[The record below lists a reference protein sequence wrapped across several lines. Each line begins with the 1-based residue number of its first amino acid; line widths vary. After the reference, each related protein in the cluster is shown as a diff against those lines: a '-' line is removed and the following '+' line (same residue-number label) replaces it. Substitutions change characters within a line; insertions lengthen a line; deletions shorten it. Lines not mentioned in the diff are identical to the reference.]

1 MGARCDDEGGANP
14 APTFEKTGMFD
25 ILQYA
30 FIQNAFIAGTCIAI
44 VAAMMGYFLIV
55 RGLTFAGHALPN
67 IGFAGA
73 AGAVLLGIDPVI
85 GLLAFTIS
93 AALAIGILGKAIRER
108 DIAVGII
115 MTFALGLG
123 ILFLSLYSGY
133 AERVYSILFGQ
144 IVGISQENVLF
155 TALSSFLMLVLLF
168 ILFRP
173 LLFSSFDPEVAE
185 ARGVPVSVLGLVFL
199 VLVAITVSIAVQIV
213 GALLFFTLLI
223 GPAATTVR
231 IVQRPLWAILLA
243 IILGI
248 CYTWLG
254 IFFAANGTWPVS
266 FYIAT
271 ISFGVY
277 LPIRLL
283 SPLWIGQRARKS
295 IPLRHGTLSPG
306 FQSSELEPNDITKA
320 SGRVSGISR

>member
-1 MGARCDDEGGANP
+1 
-14 APTFEKTGMFD
+14 MFD
-25 ILQYA
+25 ILQYG
-30 FIQNAFIAGTCIAI
+30 FIQNAFIAGTCVAI
-44 VAAMMGYFLIV
+44 VAAIMGYFLIV

-93 AALAIGILGKAIRER
+93 AAVAIGILGKAIRER

-155 TALSSFLMLVLLF
+155 TALSSFLTLFVLLT
-168 ILFRP
+168 LFRP
-173 LLFSSFDPEVAE
+173 LLFSSFDPELAE
-185 ARGVPVSVLGLVFL
+185 ARGVPVKLLGIVFL
-199 VLVAITVSIAVQIV
+199 ILVAITVSIAVQIV

-223 GPAATTVR
+223 GPAATTLR

-243 IILGI
+243 IMLGI

-254 IFFAANGTWPVS
+254 IFFAANGSWPVS

-283 SPLWIGQRARKS
+283 SPLWIGRNTRKRL
-295 IPLRHGTLSPG
+295 PLRQDTFLPPGQTLEREENIS
-306 FQSSELEPNDITKA
+306 TKA
-320 SGRVSGISR
+320 TGQIPGSSL

>member
-1 MGARCDDEGGANP
+1 
-14 APTFEKTGMFD
+14 MFN
-25 ILQYA
+25 IFQYE
-30 FIQNAFIAGTCIAI
+30 FIQNAFLAGTCVAI
-44 VAAMMGYFLIV
+44 VAAIMGYFLIV

-93 AALAIGILGKAIRER
+93 AAVAIGVLGKGIRER
-108 DIAVGII
+108 DITVGII

-144 IVGISQENVLF
+144 IVGISRENVLF
-155 TALSSFLMLVLLF
+155 TALSSFITLALLLT
-168 ILFRP
+168 LFRP

-185 ARGVPVSVLGLVFL
+185 ARGVPVVLLGLVFL
-199 VLVAITVSIAVQIV
+199 ILVAITVSIAVQIV

-223 GPAATTVR
+223 GPAATTIR

-243 IILGI
+243 IVLGI

-283 SPLWIGQRARKS
+283 SPLWIGRRARKS
-295 IPLRHGTLSPG
+295 TLLGQGTSLPQIQG
-306 FQSSELEPNDITKA
+306 LEREQNISAEATGRI
-320 SGRVSGISR
+320 SGSTR

>member
-1 MGARCDDEGGANP
+1 
-14 APTFEKTGMFD
+14 
-25 ILQYA
+25 
-30 FIQNAFIAGTCIAI
+30 
-44 VAAMMGYFLIV
+44 
-55 RGLTFAGHALPN
+55 LPN

-85 GLLAFTIS
+85 GLLAFTIC
-93 AALAIGILGKAIRER
+93 AAVAIGILGKAIRER

-144 IVGISQENVLF
+144 IVGISQGNVLF
-155 TALSSFLMLVLLF
+155 TALSSFLTLVLLF

-185 ARGVPVSVLGLVFL
+185 ARGVPVNLLGLVFL

-248 CYTWLG
+248 GYTWLG

-283 SPLWIGQRARKS
+283 SPLWIGQRARKN
-295 IPLRHGTLSPG
+295 IPSSQGTFLPQIQSLEREQDISKKATGRIPG
-306 FQSSELEPNDITKA
+306 SS
-320 SGRVSGISR
+320 R

>member
-1 MGARCDDEGGANP
+1 
-14 APTFEKTGMFD
+14 MFD
-25 ILQYA
+25 IFQYQ
-30 FIQNAFIAGTCIAI
+30 FIQNAFMAGTCIAI
-44 VAAMMGYFLIV
+44 VAAIMGYFLIV

-73 AGAVLLGIDPVI
+73 AGAVLLGIDPVF

-93 AALAIGILGKAIRER
+93 AAIAIGVLGKALRER

-144 IVGISQENVLF
+144 IVGISQENVLS
-155 TALSSFLMLVLLF
+155 TALFSFLTLALLLT
-168 ILFRP
+168 LFRP

-185 ARGVPVSVLGLVFL
+185 ARGVPVNLLGMVFL

-223 GPAATTVR
+223 GPAATTIR

-254 IFFAANGTWPVS
+254 IFFAINWPLPVS
-266 FYIAT
+266 FYIAS
-271 ISFGVY
+271 ISFGIY
-277 LPIRLL
+277 LPIRIL
-283 SPLWIGQRARKS
+283 SPLWIGRYARKNMPS
-295 IPLRHGTLSPG
+295 GQDTFLPQIQSFEQGQNISTKETGRIPG
-306 FQSSELEPNDITKA
+306 SS
-320 SGRVSGISR
+320 R

>member
-1 MGARCDDEGGANP
+1 
-14 APTFEKTGMFD
+14 
-25 ILQYA
+25 
-30 FIQNAFIAGTCIAI
+30 
-44 VAAMMGYFLIV
+44 V
-55 RGLTFAGHALPN
+55 
-67 IGFAGA
+67 
-73 AGAVLLGIDPVI
+73 
-85 GLLAFTIS
+85 FTIS
-93 AALAIGILGKAIRER
+93 AAIAIGVLGKALRQR
-108 DIAVGII
+108 DIVVGII

-144 IVGISQENVLF
+144 IVGISQQNVLF
-155 TALSSFLMLVLLF
+155 TATASLLTLIVLL
-168 ILFRP
+168 ILYRP

-185 ARGVPVSVLGLVFL
+185 ARGVPINALGVAFL

-223 GPAATTVR
+223 GPAATAAR
-231 IVQRPLWAILLA
+231 IVQRPLWTILLA

-254 IFFAANGTWPVS
+254 IIFAANGTWPVS

-271 ISFGVY
+271 ISFAVY

-283 SPLWIGQRARKS
+283 SPLWIGRLARKHSS
-295 IPLRHGTLSPG
+295 ISQGTYLTD
-306 FQSSELEPNDITKA
+306 FQSNKIEQNDEVQTP
-320 SGRVSGISR
+320 GRVSGSMR

>member
-1 MGARCDDEGGANP
+1 
-14 APTFEKTGMFD
+14 MFD
-25 ILQYA
+25 ILQYP
-30 FIQNAFIAGTCIAI
+30 FIQNAFIAGTCVAIIAAI
-44 VAAMMGYFLIV
+44 MGYFLIV

-93 AALAIGILGKAIRER
+93 AAIAIGILGKALRER

-144 IVGISQENVLF
+144 IVGISQQNVLF
-155 TALSSFLMLVLLF
+155 TAVSSFLTLILLL
-168 ILFRP
+168 ILYRP
-173 LLFSSFDPEVAE
+173 LLFSSFDPDVAE
-185 ARGVPVSVLGLVFL
+185 ARGVPVNALGVIFL

-223 GPAATTVR
+223 GPAATTAR
-231 IVQRPLWAILLA
+231 IVQRPLWVILLA

-271 ISFGVY
+271 ISFAVY

-283 SPLWIGQRARKS
+283 SPMWIGQRARKNMAM
-295 IPLRHGTLSPG
+295 RQGTFSTG
-306 FQSSELEPNDITKA
+306 FQRSRDEQNDATRET
-320 SGRVSGISR
+320 GRVSGISR

>member
-1 MGARCDDEGGANP
+1 
-14 APTFEKTGMFD
+14 MFD
-25 ILQYA
+25 ILQYQ
-30 FIQNAFIAGTCIAI
+30 FIQNAFIAGTCVAI
-44 VAAMMGYFLIV
+44 VAAIMGYFLIV

-73 AGAVLLGIDPVI
+73 AGAVLLGVDPVI

-93 AALAIGILGKAIRER
+93 AAIAIGILGKALRER
-108 DIAVGII
+108 DIVVGII
-115 MTFALGLG
+115 MVFALGLG

-144 IVGISQENVLF
+144 IVGISLQNVLF
-155 TALSSFLMLVLLF
+155 TAAASFLTLVVLL
-168 ILFRP
+168 ILYRP

-185 ARGVPVSVLGLVFL
+185 ARGVPVNVLALSFL

-223 GPAATTVR
+223 GPAATTLR

-243 IILGI
+243 VILGI
-248 CYTWLG
+248 CYIWLG
-254 IFFAANGTWPVS
+254 IFLAANGTWPVS

-271 ISFGVY
+271 ISFAVY
-277 LPIRLL
+277 LPIRLI
-283 SPLWIGQRARKS
+283 SPFWIGKRARKNAS
-295 IPLRHGTLSPG
+295 MRPETLSIG
-306 FQSSELEPNDITKA
+306 FQSSEIKQSDTA
-320 SGRVSGISR
+320 RVSGRVSGISR

>member
-1 MGARCDDEGGANP
+1 
-14 APTFEKTGMFD
+14 MFD
-25 ILQYA
+25 ILQYQ
-30 FIQNAFIAGTCIAI
+30 FIQNAFMAGTCVAI
-44 VAAMMGYFLIV
+44 VAAIMGYFLII

-93 AALAIGILGKAIRER
+93 AAIAIGVLGKAIRER

-144 IVGISQENVLF
+144 IVGISQENVLS
-155 TALSSFLMLVLLF
+155 TALFSFLTLILLF
-168 ILFRP
+168 TIFRP

-185 ARGVPVSVLGLVFL
+185 ARGVPVNLLGMVFL

-223 GPAATTVR
+223 GPAATTIR

-271 ISFGVY
+271 ISFSIY
-277 LPIRLL
+277 LPIRFL
-283 SPLWIGQRARKS
+283 SPLWIGRYARKS
-295 IPLRHGTLSPG
+295 MPSGQETFLPQIQSFEQGQNISTKETGRIPG
-306 FQSSELEPNDITKA
+306 SS
-320 SGRVSGISR
+320 R

>member
-1 MGARCDDEGGANP
+1 
-14 APTFEKTGMFD
+14 MFD
-25 ILQYA
+25 ILQYG
-30 FIQNAFIAGTCIAI
+30 FIQNVFMAGTCVAI
-44 VAAMMGYFLIV
+44 VAAVMGYFLII

-93 AALAIGILGKAIRER
+93 AAIAIGVLGKAFRER

-123 ILFLSLYSGY
+123 ILFLSLYAGY
-133 AERVYSILFGQ
+133 AEAVYSILFGQ
-144 IVGISQENVLF
+144 IVGISQENVVSTVRF
-155 TALSSFLMLVLLF
+155 SFLILALLLA
-168 ILFRP
+168 IFRP

-185 ARGVPVSVLGLVFL
+185 ARGVPVNLLGIVFL
-199 VLVAITVSIAVQIV
+199 ILVAITVSIAVQIV

-223 GPAATTVR
+223 GPAATAIR
-231 IVQRPLWAILLA
+231 IVQRPLWVMLLA

-248 CYTWLG
+248 CYTWSG
-254 IFFAANGTWPVS
+254 IFFAANGPWPVS

-277 LPIRLL
+277 LPVRLL
-283 SPLWIGQRARKS
+283 SPLWIGRFARKS
-295 IPLRHGTLSPG
+295 ISPG
-306 FQSSELEPNDITKA
+306 QDTFIPQIQSIEQGQNIATTATDRIPGSP
-320 SGRVSGISR
+320 G

>member
-1 MGARCDDEGGANP
+1 L
-14 APTFEKTGMFD
+14 FD
-25 ILQYA
+25 IFQYQ
-30 FIQNAFIAGTCIAI
+30 FIQNAFAAGTCVAI
-44 VAAMMGYFLIV
+44 VAAIMGYFLIV

-73 AGAVLLGIDPVI
+73 AGAVLLGVDPVI
-85 GLLAFTIS
+85 GLLVFTIS
-93 AALAIGILGKAIRER
+93 AAIAIGILGKAMRER

-144 IVGISQENVLF
+144 IVGISQQNVLF
-155 TALSSFLMLVLLF
+155 TAVSSLLTLVVLL
-168 ILFRP
+168 ILYRP

-185 ARGVPVSVLGLVFL
+185 ARGVPVNALGLAFL
-199 VLVAITVSIAVQIV
+199 VLVAITISIAVQIV

-223 GPAATTVR
+223 GPAATTTR
-231 IVQRPLWAILLA
+231 IIQRPLWVILLA

-254 IFFAANGTWPVS
+254 IFFAANGSWPVS

-271 ISFGVY
+271 ISFAVY
-277 LPIRLL
+277 LPIRLF
-283 SPLWIGQRARKS
+283 SPLWIGHRARKNMATRQG
-295 IPLRHGTLSPG
+295 PLVSG
-306 FQSSELEPNDITKA
+306 FQNSEDEQNDAAKA

>member
-1 MGARCDDEGGANP
+1 
-14 APTFEKTGMFD
+14 MFN
-25 ILQYA
+25 IFQYQ
-30 FIQNAFIAGTCIAI
+30 FIQNAFMAGTCVAI
-44 VAAMMGYFLIV
+44 VAAIMGYFLIV

-93 AALAIGILGKAIRER
+93 AAIAIGILGKNLRER
-108 DIAVGII
+108 DIVVGII

-144 IVGISQENVLF
+144 IVGISQQNVLF
-155 TALSSFLMLVLLF
+155 TAVSSFLTLVVLL
-168 ILFRP
+168 ILYRP

-185 ARGVPVSVLGLVFL
+185 ARGVPVNALGLVFL

-243 IILGI
+243 VVLGI
-248 CYTWLG
+248 CYIWLG
-254 IFFAANGTWPVS
+254 IFLAANGTWPVS

-271 ISFGVY
+271 ISFAIY

-283 SPLWIGQRARKS
+283 SPLWIGQRERKS
-295 IPLRHGTLSPG
+295 ISMRQVSLLSHI
-306 FQSSELEPNDITKA
+306 QNLEHEQKDATKT
-320 SGRVSGISR
+320 SGRISGLTR

>member
-1 MGARCDDEGGANP
+1 
-14 APTFEKTGMFD
+14 MFD
-25 ILQYA
+25 IFQYQ
-30 FIQNAFIAGTCIAI
+30 FIQNAFAAGTCVAI
-44 VAAMMGYFLIV
+44 VAAIMGYFLIV

-73 AGAVLLGIDPVI
+73 AGAVLLGVDPVI
-85 GLLAFTIS
+85 GLLVFTIS
-93 AALAIGILGKAIRER
+93 AAIAIGILGKAMRER

-144 IVGISQENVLF
+144 IVGISQQNVLF
-155 TALSSFLMLVLLF
+155 TAVSSLLTLVVLL
-168 ILFRP
+168 ILYRP

-185 ARGVPVSVLGLVFL
+185 ARGVPVNALGLAFL
-199 VLVAITVSIAVQIV
+199 VLVAITISIAVQIV

-223 GPAATTVR
+223 GPAASTAR
-231 IVQRPLWAILLA
+231 IIQRPLWVILLA

-254 IFFAANGTWPVS
+254 IFFAANGSWPVS

-271 ISFGVY
+271 ISFAVY
-277 LPIRLL
+277 LPIRLF
-283 SPLWIGQRARKS
+283 SPLWIGHRARKNMATRQG
-295 IPLRHGTLSPG
+295 PLASGV
-306 FQSSELEPNDITKA
+306 QNSEDEQNDATKA

>member
-1 MGARCDDEGGANP
+1 
-14 APTFEKTGMFD
+14 MFD

-30 FIQNAFIAGTCIAI
+30 FIQNAFMAGTCVAI
-44 VAAMMGYFLIV
+44 VAAIMGYFMIV

-93 AALAIGILGKAIRER
+93 AAVAIGVLGKAIRER

-155 TALSSFLMLVLLF
+155 TALSSFLTLVFLF

-185 ARGVPVSVLGLVFL
+185 ARGVPVNLLGLVFL

-283 SPLWIGQRARKS
+283 SPLWIGQRARKNMPS
-295 IPLRHGTLSPG
+295 SQDTSLPQI
-306 FQSSELEPNDITKA
+306 QSLEREQNISTKA
-320 SGRVSGISR
+320 TGRIPGSSR

>member
-1 MGARCDDEGGANP
+1 
-14 APTFEKTGMFD
+14 
-25 ILQYA
+25 
-30 FIQNAFIAGTCIAI
+30 
-44 VAAMMGYFLIV
+44 MGYFLIV

-93 AALAIGILGKAIRER
+93 AAIAIGILGKALRER

-144 IVGISQENVLF
+144 IVGISQQNVLF
-155 TALSSFLMLVLLF
+155 TATSSFLTLVVLLA
-168 ILFRP
+168 LFRP
-173 LLFSSFDPEVAE
+173 LLFSSFDPDVAE
-185 ARGVPVSVLGLVFL
+185 ARGVPVNALGVIFL

-223 GPAATTVR
+223 GPAATTAR
-231 IVQRPLWAILLA
+231 IVQRPLRVILLA

-271 ISFGVY
+271 ISFAVY

-283 SPLWIGQRARKS
+283 SPMWIGQRARKNMVM
-295 IPLRHGTLSPG
+295 RQGTFSTG
-306 FQSSELEPNDITKA
+306 FQRSRDEQNDATRET
-320 SGRVSGISR
+320 GRVSGISR

>member
-1 MGARCDDEGGANP
+1 
-14 APTFEKTGMFD
+14 MFD
-25 ILQYA
+25 ILQYP
-30 FIQNAFIAGTCIAI
+30 FIQNAFIAGTCVAIIAAI
-44 VAAMMGYFLIV
+44 MGYFLIV

-93 AALAIGILGKAIRER
+93 AAIAIGILGKALRER

-144 IVGISQENVLF
+144 IVGISQQNVLF
-155 TALSSFLMLVLLF
+155 TATSSFLTLVVLLA
-168 ILFRP
+168 LFRP
-173 LLFSSFDPEVAE
+173 LLFSSFDPDVAE
-185 ARGVPVSVLGLVFL
+185 ARGVPVNALGVIFL

-223 GPAATTVR
+223 GPAATTAR
-231 IVQRPLWAILLA
+231 IVQRPLWVILLA

-271 ISFGVY
+271 ISFAVY

-283 SPLWIGQRARKS
+283 SPMWIGQRARKNMVM
-295 IPLRHGTLSPG
+295 RQGTFSTG
-306 FQSSELEPNDITKA
+306 FQRSRDEQNDATRET
-320 SGRVSGISR
+320 GRVSGISR

>member
-1 MGARCDDEGGANP
+1 
-14 APTFEKTGMFD
+14 MFD
-25 ILQYA
+25 IFQYG

-44 VAAMMGYFLIV
+44 VAAIMGYFLIV

-85 GLLAFTIS
+85 GLLAFTIC
-93 AALAIGILGKAIRER
+93 AAVAIGMLGKAIRER

-123 ILFLSLYSGY
+123 ILFLSLYPGY

-155 TALSSFLMLVLLF
+155 TALFSFLTLSVLLT
-168 ILFRP
+168 LFRP

-185 ARGVPVSVLGLVFL
+185 ARGVPVNLLGIVFL
-199 VLVAITVSIAVQIV
+199 ILVAITVSIAVQIV

-223 GPAATTVR
+223 GPAATTLRV
-231 IVQRPLWAILLA
+231 VQRPLWAILLA

-254 IFFAANGTWPVS
+254 IFFAANGSWPVS

-277 LPIRLL
+277 LPVRLL
-283 SPLWIGQRARKS
+283 SPLWIGRHARKS
-295 IPLRHGTLSPG
+295 TPSRPDTILPQSQRHEREQNISPEATGRIPG
-306 FQSSELEPNDITKA
+306 SS
-320 SGRVSGISR
+320 R

>member
-1 MGARCDDEGGANP
+1 
-14 APTFEKTGMFD
+14 MFD
-25 ILQYA
+25 ILQYQ
-30 FIQNAFIAGTCIAI
+30 FIQNAFMAGTCVAI
-44 VAAMMGYFLIV
+44 VAAVMGYFLIV

-73 AGAVLLGIDPVI
+73 AGAVLLGVDPVT

-93 AALAIGILGKAIRER
+93 AAIAIGILGKNLRER
-108 DIAVGII
+108 DIVVGII

-144 IVGISQENVLF
+144 IVGISQQNVLF
-155 TALSSFLMLVLLF
+155 TATTSLLILVVLLV
-168 ILFRP
+168 IYRP

-185 ARGVPVSVLGLVFL
+185 ARGVPINALGVAFL

-223 GPAATTVR
+223 GPAATSVR
-231 IVQRPLWAILLA
+231 IVQRPLWAIVLA
-243 IILGI
+243 VLLGI
-248 CYTWLG
+248 GYIWSG
-254 IFFAANGTWPVS
+254 IFFAANGNWPVS

-271 ISFGVY
+271 ISFAVY
-277 LPIRLL
+277 LPVRLL
-283 SPLWIGQRARKS
+283 SPLWIGHRARKS
-295 IPLRHGTLSPG
+295 VLLDRESSPTNVPA
-306 FQSSELEPNDITKA
+306 SEVKQTDEEQNH
-320 SGRVSGISR
+320 GRVSGISR

>member
-1 MGARCDDEGGANP
+1 MFTRAGQ
-14 APTFEKTGMFD
+14 APPLHCWDTDMFD
-25 ILQYA
+25 ILQYP
-30 FIQNAFIAGTCIAI
+30 FIQNAFAAGTCIAI
-44 VAAMMGYFLIV
+44 VAAIMGYFLIV

-73 AGAVLLGIDPVI
+73 AGAVLLGVDPVI
-85 GLLAFTIS
+85 GLLVFTIS
-93 AALAIGILGKAIRER
+93 AAIAIGILGKAMRER

-144 IVGISQENVLF
+144 IVGISQQNVLF
-155 TALSSFLMLVLLF
+155 TAASSLLTLVVLL
-168 ILFRP
+168 ILYRP

-185 ARGVPVSVLGLVFL
+185 ARGVPVNALGLAFL

-223 GPAATTVR
+223 GPAATTAR
-231 IVQRPLWAILLA
+231 IVQRPLWVILLA
-243 IILGI
+243 IMLGI

-254 IFFAANGTWPVS
+254 IFFAANGSWPVS

-271 ISFGVY
+271 ISFAVY

-283 SPLWIGQRARKS
+283 SPLWIGQRARKNMAT
-295 IPLRHGTLSPG
+295 RQGTLSSG
-306 FQSSELEPNDITKA
+306 FQSSEDEQNEATRA

>member
-1 MGARCDDEGGANP
+1 
-14 APTFEKTGMFD
+14 MFD
-25 ILQYA
+25 ILQYP
-30 FIQNAFIAGTCIAI
+30 FIQNAFIAGTCVAIIAAI
-44 VAAMMGYFLIV
+44 MGYFLIV

-93 AALAIGILGKAIRER
+93 AAIAIGILGKALRER

-144 IVGISQENVLF
+144 IVGISQQNVLF
-155 TALSSFLMLVLLF
+155 TATSSFLTLVVLLA
-168 ILFRP
+168 LLRP
-173 LLFSSFDPEVAE
+173 LLFSSFDPDVAE
-185 ARGVPVSVLGLVFL
+185 ARGVPVNALGVIFL

-223 GPAATTVR
+223 GPAATTAR
-231 IVQRPLWAILLA
+231 IVQRPLWVILLA

-271 ISFGVY
+271 ISFAVY

-283 SPLWIGQRARKS
+283 SPMWIGQRARKNMAM
-295 IPLRHGTLSPG
+295 RQGTFSTG
-306 FQSSELEPNDITKA
+306 FQRSRDEQNDATRET
-320 SGRVSGISR
+320 GRVSGISR